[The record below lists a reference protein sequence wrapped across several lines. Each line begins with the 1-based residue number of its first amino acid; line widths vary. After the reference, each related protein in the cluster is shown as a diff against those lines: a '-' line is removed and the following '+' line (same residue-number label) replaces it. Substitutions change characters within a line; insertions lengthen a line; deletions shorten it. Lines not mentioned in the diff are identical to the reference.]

1 MIKKLACIL
10 VLLSLGACVSSNSAA
25 AAKNNE
31 QHKALQK
38 QALKNHLYKQAAT
51 EKRIIDSL
59 IQAKDPR
66 LKKDEHGA
74 YIRPNRVLGNGTP
87 VYYATNHGRSMREA
101 IKADVIGTAG
111 SAGLNLSGS
120 GIQVGVWDGGHV
132 FAAHDEFT
140 GGPDYLGYQ
149 VPIEIAD
156 STEADI
162 WSGHPTGV
170 TSIIIAKGLL
180 HRDDYDVTGV
190 SPQLEKL
197 YSYDWDDY
205 LLEIFDQLQTNNNTD
220 FILSNHSYGFPLL
233 DKDRNPIPDEFIG
246 DYSGW
251 SSALDN
257 ITHVYPY
264 YLHIAAGGN
273 DGGTS
278 YPTQE
283 VTGLDQLTGS
293 TTAKN
298 VLTVGS
304 FSMNDDATGIRASNF
319 SSAGPT
325 NDFRIKP
332 EISVLGDQVG
342 VAYWFGNDPE
352 ETAGYVVNSG
362 TSFAAPGA
370 AGGIALLQELYQQQ
384 NNEYMLGAMVK
395 ALICHTATDIDY
407 WQEPGDIPGPD
418 VKTGYGALNLE
429 KAAALIELDATEPN
443 TLTEFTLNEGEAKQL
458 FFIALDEGTLTATL
472 SWFDPNATA
481 TESGVTLVN
490 DLDLR
495 INQEDTVYF
504 PYKLPT
510 TNQQA
515 TAVKGDNDRDTLE
528 KVSVSGQLGG
538 VYELSITHKD
548 SLAFDE
554 QKAALVVTGPGKF
567 IESKEIF
574 ESLTKDGLLI
584 FQENKTLTVATLAND
599 NPFRSVQLFD
609 LSGRLVLQKSK
620 GVFSLGS
627 FSFSTSS
634 VSSGIYVV
642 QVEMAKKTIFRKLI
656 LK

>member
-1 MIKKLACIL
+1 M
-10 VLLSLGACVSSNSAA
+10 SSNRSAA
-25 AAKNNE
+25 AKTNE

-38 QALKNHLYKQAAT
+38 QALKNHLFKQAAT

-66 LKKDEHGA
+66 LKKDENGT
-74 YIRPNRVLGNGTP
+74 YIRPNRILGDGTP
-87 VYYATNHGRSMREA
+87 VYYTTNHGRSMREA
-101 IKADVIGTAG
+101 IKANVIGTAG

-120 GIQVGVWDGGHV
+120 GIQIGVWDGGHV

-140 GGPDYLGYQ
+140 GGPDFSGYQ
-149 VPIEIAD
+149 VPIEIVDA
-156 STEADI
+156 TTPKI

-190 SPQLEKL
+190 SPLLEKV
-197 YSYDWDDY
+197 YSYDWDDD

-220 FILSNHSYGFPLL
+220 FVLSNHSYGYPLQ
-233 DKDRNPIPDEFIG
+233 DEDGNPIPDEFIG

-251 SSALDN
+251 SAVLDN
-257 ITHVYPY
+257 ITNVYPY

-273 DGGTS
+273 DGGVS

-283 VTGLDQLTGS
+283 ISGLDQLTGS

-304 FSMNDDATGIRASNF
+304 FSMDDDATGIRATYF

-332 EISVLGDQVG
+332 EISVLGEQVG
-342 VAYWFGNDPE
+342 VAYWFVNDPE
-352 ETAGYVVNSG
+352 ETTGYVVNSG

-429 KAAALIELDATEPN
+429 KAVALIQLDATEPN
-443 TLTEFTLNEGEAKQL
+443 TLTEFTLNEGETKQL
-458 FFIALDEGTLTATL
+458 YFIALDEGTLTATL

-504 PYKLPT
+504 PWKLPT
-510 TNQQA
+510 DAQQA

-554 QKAALVVTGPGKF
+554 QRAALVFTGPGKF
-567 IESKEIF
+567 IDSKEAF
-574 ESLTKDGLLI
+574 ESLSKDGLLI
-584 FQENKTLTVATLAND
+584 FQENKILTVATLAND
-599 NPFRSVQLFD
+599 NPFRSVQCFD
-609 LSGRLVLQKSK
+609 LSGRSVLQKSK
-620 GVFSLGS
+620 SSFSLAS
-627 FSFSTSS
+627 FNFSTSS
-634 VSSGIYVV
+634 MSSGIYVI
-642 QVEMAKKTIFRKLI
+642 QVETVKKTIFRKLI
-656 LK
+656 IK